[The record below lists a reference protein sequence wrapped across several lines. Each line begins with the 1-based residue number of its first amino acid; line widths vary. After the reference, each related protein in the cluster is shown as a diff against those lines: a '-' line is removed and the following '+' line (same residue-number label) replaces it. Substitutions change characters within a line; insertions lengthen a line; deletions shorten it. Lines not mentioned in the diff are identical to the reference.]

1 MSHNAVLLAAGGSR
15 RLGQPK
21 QLLLKHRVPLVR
33 YITDLLLQTR
43 PNRLIIVTGGSA
55 EAVETTL
62 TDLPVDIC
70 HNPDWETGLA
80 SSLQVAAQ
88 ALRGHPE
95 PILIAGTDQ
104 PCLTLVHL
112 KQLLANDARNNIVS
126 QYRPGA
132 LGIPVRLTADTLAK
146 ASELQGDKGFRDLWK
161 NNLPLKITA
170 PELLDDLDT
179 PEQLT
184 EAIRAGWIDQ
194 PA

>member
-21 QLLLKHRVPLVR
+21 QLLLKQGMPLVR
-33 YITDLLLQTR
+33 YIADLLLQTR

-55 EAVETTL
+55 EVVEATL
-62 TDLPVDIC
+62 TDLPIKIC
-70 HNPDWETGLA
+70 RNPDWETGLA

-88 ALRGHPE
+88 ALQRHSE
-95 PILIAGTDQ
+95 PVLIAGTDQ
-104 PCLTLVHL
+104 PCLTLARL
-112 KQLLANDARNNIVS
+112 NQLLENGERNNIVS
-126 QYRPGA
+126 EYRPGA

>member
-33 YITDLLLQTR
+33 YIADLLLQTH

-55 EAVETTL
+55 EAVEATL

-70 HNPDWETGLA
+70 RNPDWETGLA
-80 SSLQVAAQ
+80 SSLQGAAQ
-88 ALRGHPE
+88 ALQGHPA
-95 PILIAGTDQ
+95 PVLIAGTDQ

>member
-33 YITDLLLQTR
+33 YIADLLLQTR
-43 PNRLIIVTGGSA
+43 PNRLIIVTGGNA

-70 HNPDWETGLA
+70 RNPDWETGLA
-80 SSLQVAAQ
+80 SSLHVAAQ
-88 ALRGHPE
+88 ALQGHPE
-95 PILIAGTDQ
+95 PVLISGTDQ
-104 PCLTLVHL
+104 PCLTLAHL
-112 KQLLANDARNNIVS
+112 KQLLENDARNNIVS

-132 LGIPVRLTADTLAK
+132 LGIPVRLTAETLAK

-161 NNLPLKITA
+161 NNPPLKITA

>member
-21 QLLLKHRVPLVR
+21 QLLLKQGMPLVR
-33 YITDLLLQTR
+33 HTANLLLQTR

-62 TDLPVDIC
+62 TDLPIDIC
-70 HNPDWETGLA
+70 RNPDWETGLA

>member
-62 TDLPVDIC
+62 TDLPIDIC
-70 HNPDWETGLA
+70 RNSDWQTGLA

>member
-33 YITDLLLQTR
+33 YIADLLLQTR

-62 TDLPVDIC
+62 TDLPIDIC
-70 HNPDWETGLA
+70 RNPDWETGLA
-80 SSLQVAAQ
+80 CSLQVAAQ

>member
-1 MSHNAVLLAAGGSR
+1 MSHNAILLAAGGSR

-33 YITDLLLQTR
+33 YIADLLLQTH

-55 EAVETTL
+55 EAVEATL

-70 HNPDWETGLA
+70 RNPDWETGLA
-80 SSLQVAAQ
+80 SSLQGAAQ
-88 ALRGHPE
+88 ALQGHPA
-95 PILIAGTDQ
+95 PVLIAGTDQ